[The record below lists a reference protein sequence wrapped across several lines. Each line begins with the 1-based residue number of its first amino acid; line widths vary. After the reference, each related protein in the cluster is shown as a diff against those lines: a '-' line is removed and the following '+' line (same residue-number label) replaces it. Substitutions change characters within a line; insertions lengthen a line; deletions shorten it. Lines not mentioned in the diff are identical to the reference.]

1 MLVFPDTVKS
11 VMSQVVT
18 TFTMRMKT
26 RQSRHPFQTIETTFL
41 KYGGHILLFK
51 INRNRN
57 AFSAKDT
64 AWIDLRQILSVPFIS
79 FQELL
84 TTSHRKDY
92 SSLLCM
98 AELKVAA
105 KRWVLLKIQDEFNTF
120 IVQKIRTMLTS
131 LAAYHIQQ
139 ILCSV
144 ASAGPPPK
152 LDEDKN

>member
-1 MLVFPDTVKS
+1 MTSVDQSEAILMQEMLRVVAAWLYIVQCVSLVFPDTVKS

-64 AWIDLRQILSVPFIS
+64 AWIDLRQILSVHSKEHI
-79 FQELL
+79 Q
-84 TTSHRKDY
+84 DI
-92 SSLLCM
+92 
-98 AELKVAA
+98 
-105 KRWVLLKIQDEFNTF
+105 KIQ
-120 IVQKIRTMLTS
+120 
-131 LAAYHIQQ
+131 
-139 ILCSV
+139 
-144 ASAGPPPK
+144 
-152 LDEDKN
+152 

>member
-1 MLVFPDTVKS
+1 MRLSNHVRYKPGFVPVTSTLCITLGGQADIHDQCGPIRGHIDAGDVAGGGRLVIQSVCQMLVFPDTVKS

-64 AWIDLRQILSVPFIS
+64 AWIDLRQILSVHSKEHI
-79 FQELL
+79 Q
-84 TTSHRKDY
+84 DI
-92 SSLLCM
+92 
-98 AELKVAA
+98 
-105 KRWVLLKIQDEFNTF
+105 KIQ
-120 IVQKIRTMLTS
+120 
-131 LAAYHIQQ
+131 
-139 ILCSV
+139 
-144 ASAGPPPK
+144 
-152 LDEDKN
+152 